1 MNRKLLKRLLRE
13 TRGIAAIEYGI
24 LAMVIA
30 VALVGSFS
38 TIGGDVNDQYDRVGT
53 EYQQANSV

>member
-1 MNRKLLKRLLRE
+1 MNRKLLTRLLRE

-30 VALVGSFS
+30 VALVGSFT
-38 TIGGDVNDQYDRVGT
+38 TIGGDVGDQYENVGT
-53 EYQQANSV
+53 EYEQANAV